1 MATEREFELLDDY
14 VANRLGVEEKSAF
27 ESKIQADPDLQREY
41 QMQERMVKAI
51 REARK
56 AELKAMLNNVPVP
69 PIGQGGT
76 SVMAKL
82 AMGTVVAGLVA
93 TGVYFYADKQEDAAT
108 PVEESASSTKKSAPA
123 EANKEKSTVSTSEN
137 SEKSDVAES
146 ATKSSDVNKI
156 SAGETSAKPEM
167 SVYDPTTE
175 AGSED
180 IEEPAAERRNTARAG
195 APSIA
200 VQIDRANKNYDFN
213 YQFQDGKL
221 TLYGPFERNLY
232 EIMEFFS
239 DEKRT
244 VFLYYKSN
252 YYLLK
257 DDNNKVQSL
266 AAITDPALIKKLKEY
281 RGN

>member
-56 AELKAMLNNVPVP
+56 AELKTMLNNVPVP
-69 PIGQGGT
+69 PVGQGGT

-93 TGVYFYADKQEDAAT
+93 TGVYFYFDKQEDTAT
-108 PVEESASSTKKSAPA
+108 PVEESASSTEMSAPA
-123 EANKEKSTVSTSEN
+123 ADTKSSNVSTPEN
-137 SEKSDVAES
+137 SGNKDVAGS
-146 ATKSSDVNKI
+146 ATKSNDVNES
-156 SAGETSAKPEM
+156 SAGETSAKPEI

-175 AGSED
+175 AGSAD
-180 IEEPAAERRNTARAG
+180 IEEPAAERRNTSRAG

-257 DDNNKVQSL
+257 DDNNQVQAL
-266 AAITDPALIKKLKEY
+266 VAITDPALIKKLKEY